1 MFSVTRFFQVPSQST
16 LLRLSCLA
24 IAASL
29 AACSTIES
37 YLLPD
42 KVDYRTASRQTG
54 GLEVPPDLT
63 QLARDNRAQV
73 QDGAISASAMQQASA
88 PNAPKAAPDAAA
100 VPAASATPVAISAVG
115 DLRIERNGN
124 ARWLHSDLTP
134 EQLWPQVRAFW
145 LERGFAL
152 TREQADIGIMETDW
166 VENRAKLKQDIIRS
180 TIGKLFEGLYSTGE
194 RDSYRTRLE
203 RVTGGTEIYIS
214 QKGMKEVY
222 ADSEHTQTVWQPRPN
237 EPELEAEYLSRLL
250 LKLGGKTE
258 QAATSSTAASGV
270 ASSATAASSALPSS
284 ALNNGGNA
292 RNRPLSE
299 VPDSLE
305 VNEGFERAWRRVGQ
319 SLDRHGFTI
328 EDRDRTQ
335 GLFFLRYAD
344 PTQAG
349 KEEPNFF
356 VRLFTFSSEPAQTIH
371 YRVSVKSSGEKTTV
385 SVTDEKGKQQ
395 TSEVAKRILNLLM
408 DDLR

>member
-24 IAASL
+24 LAASL
-29 AACSTIES
+29 AACSTIENFIS
-37 YLLPD
+37 PD
-42 KVDYRTASRQTG
+42 KVDYRTAARQTG
-54 GLEVPPDLT
+54 GLDVPPDLT

-73 QDGAISASAMQQASA
+73 QDGAISASAMQQQQASA
-88 PNAPKAAPDAAA
+88 ATSPKPATGATP
-100 VPAASATPVAISAVG
+100 VPAAAMVPVAISSVG
-115 DLRIERNGN
+115 ELRIERSGTT
-124 ARWLHSDLTP
+124 RWLHSNLTP
-134 EQLWPQVRAFW
+134 EQLWPQVREFW
-145 LERGFAL
+145 LERGFTLA
-152 TREQADIGIMETDW
+152 REQADLGIIETDW
-166 VENRAKLKQDIIRS
+166 YENRAKLKQDIIRS
-180 TIGKLFEGLYSTGE
+180 TIGKLFDGLYSTGE

-203 RVTGGTEIYIS
+203 RVAGGTEIYIS

-222 ADSEHTQTVWQPRPN
+222 TSDTQERTAWQPRPN
-237 EPELEAEYLSRLL
+237 EPELEAEFLSRLL

-258 QAATSSTAASGV
+258 QASSSTPAASAV
-270 ASSATAASSALPSS
+270 AAAQAAPSVLPSS
-284 ALNNGGNA
+284 ALPNGNA

-299 VPDSLE
+299 VPDSLK

-328 EDRDRTQ
+328 EDRDRSQ

-356 VRLFTFSSEPAQTIH
+356 MRLFSSDTAPSTR
-371 YRVSVKSSGEKTTV
+371 YRVSVKSSGETSTV
-385 SVTDEKGKQQ
+385 SVLDDKGMQQ
-395 TSEVAKRILNLLM
+395 TSDIAKRILNLLM